1 MYGRSSLVINNPTC
15 IRIGNPC
22 LNDSAKIVGVEPFYY
37 RYRKCDTNLNSN
49 TPANQYQRLKL
60 MQNTVRVYSSL
71 YTMNLAGLNAYE
83 VPNATYQL
91 IDIGGTNYIVSP
103 GVNWNQM
110 SDRRQPH
117 KQFANASGSTYGGNS
132 LKRSLTRLRPGAL
145 SPGGNGVDIKHNS
158 YDRYLNRLKGR
169 APLRRGVIPP
179 NFGEPIPFNRAFP
192 VYGGKTTKT
201 SIVNNCNCP
210 IISDNTNNNLL
221 IYENS
226 KKLQKSIYNNGGD
239 IENELNNI
247 DYVFHE
253 GAKVYVEREGS
264 IVVANI
270 LKILEDGTYLIEY
283 LDNTTAIKLKTELF
297 IYLPCDSCDVI
308 SGKNIIDYR
317 SFIITDTTIDT
328 CLDAT
333 YLAIKNQN

>member
-1 MYGRSSLVINNPTC
+1 MYGRSSLVVNNPTC
-15 IRIGNPC
+15 IKIGNPC
-22 LNDSAKIVGVEPFYY
+22 NSDSAKIVGVDPFFY

-60 MQNTVRVYSSL
+60 IQNTVRVYSSL

-83 VPNATYQL
+83 VPNATYKL
-91 IDIGGTNYIVSP
+91 VDIGATNYIVSP

-110 SDRRQPH
+110 SDRKEPH

-169 APLRRGVIPP
+169 APLRRGIIPP
-179 NFGEPIPFNRAFP
+179 NFGEPIPFNRAYP
-192 VYGGKTTKT
+192 VYGGKTVKT

-210 IISDNTNNNLL
+210 IISDNTNN
-221 IYENS
+221 
-226 KKLQKSIYNNGGD
+226 KKLQTSIYNNGD
-239 IENELNNI
+239 IENELNNVV
-247 DYVFHE
+247 YTFYE
-253 GAKVYVEREGS
+253 GGKVYVEKEGA
-264 IVVANI
+264 IVVAII
-270 LKILEDGTYLIEY
+270 LKILEDGTYEIEY
-283 LDNTTAIKLKTELF
+283 LDNTNTTAIKLKSELF

-308 SGKNIIDYR
+308 TGKNNIDYR
-317 SFIITDTTIDT
+317 SFINTDTDISSINT
-328 CLDAT
+328 CLDIA
-333 YLAIKNQN
+333 YLDLKNQI

>member
-1 MYGRSSLVINNPTC
+1 MIGRSSLVVNNASC

-22 LNDSAKIVGVEPFYY
+22 FQDTAKIVGQDPFFY
-37 RYRKCDTNLNSN
+37 RYRSCDSNLTSN

-60 MQNTVRVYSSL
+60 IQNTVRVYSSL

-91 IDIGGTNYIVSP
+91 VDIGGTNYIVSP

-132 LKRSLTRLRPGAL
+132 YKRTLTRLRPGAL

-179 NFGEPIPFNRAFP
+179 NFGQPIPFNRAFP

-210 IISDNTNNNLL
+210 ILTDNTPNYLVLEENN
-221 IYENS
+221 
-226 KKLQKSIYNNGGD
+226 KKLEKSIYKDGGV
-239 IENELNNI
+239 IENELNSI

-253 GAKVYVEREGS
+253 GGKVYVWKDGAF
-264 IVVANI
+264 VVATI
-270 LKILEDGTYLIEY
+270 LKIKEEEDTYLIEY
-283 LDNTTAIKLKTELF
+283 LDFTTDFKLKAELF
-297 IYLPCDSCDVI
+297 VYLPCNKCDFREEEINNVDY
-308 SGKNIIDYR
+308 KNL
-317 SFIITDTTIDT
+317 FPTVDT
-328 CLDAT
+328 CVDVA
-333 YLAIKNQN
+333 YLNLKNQL